1 MHCNPNR
8 ARLTRRAVCLS
19 DPIPTFSPPRG
30 ITVPLVACIRQH
42 NEDNRMSKRQ
52 RPPTPYPSDSEAS
65 KQAKLALE
73 RYEEHQ
79 RSLRTEVEREGFIVQ
94 QIRNEFL
101 NILRRTISLLVQL
114 SAEIELQDAR
124 TAMLMKRRLDLA
136 EAERH
141 RRSSA
146 RLRTAPDSVGK
157 ISANQKKSCH

>member
-19 DPIPTFSPPRG
+19 DPIPTFPPQG
-30 ITVPLVACIRQH
+30 ESQFHLLLVSVH

-79 RSLRTEVEREGFIVQ
+79 RSLRTEVELEGYILQ